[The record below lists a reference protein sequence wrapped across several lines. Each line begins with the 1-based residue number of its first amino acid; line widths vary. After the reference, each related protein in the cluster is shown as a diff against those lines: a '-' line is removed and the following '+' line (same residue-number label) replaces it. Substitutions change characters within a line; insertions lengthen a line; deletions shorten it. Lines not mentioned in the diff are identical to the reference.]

1 MFALFKNNVLSLQWG
16 VRASLGGSHPDCSLL
31 TDKARPPLRYDGEC
45 GELAET
51 SGNRPS

>member
-16 VRASLGGSHPDCSLL
+16 VRVMLGSHQPDCSLL
-31 TDKARPPLRYDGEC
+31 TDKARPPLRYGGEC
-45 GELAET
+45 GQLAET